1 MTALDTAGAATTLIK
16 EQLPY
21 VDPVKPRRTGP
32 KLLGILAFWVICFF
46 VFNGKMTRALGLQ
59 DTTDLHRRLNE
70 ARDWVQLEGKDN
82 WFFGGV
88 LGAIADGINAVV
100 TFCQELISIPAF
112 PRPVPEI
119 GWLGVVALAAWITY
133 AVAGLR
139 STILV
144 TAALFF
150 FGFAGQWENSM
161 DLLIIILF
169 AVVLCIADRHPDRH
183 LDGPQQDGLHRR
195 HADPRRDAD
204 AAGLLLPRPA
214 RPLLRHRPGDRGRA
228 DAHLRRCRRSSGS
241 PSTASG
247 RCHRRRSRPR
257 ARSA

>member
-1 MTALDTAGAATTLIK
+1 MIGFIAL
-16 EQLPY
+16 
-21 VDPVKPRRTGP
+21 
-32 KLLGILAFWVICFF
+32 
-46 VFNGKMTRALGLQ
+46 NGKMTRALGLQ
-59 DTTDLHRRLNE
+59 DTTGLHRRLND

-112 PRPVPEI
+112 PRPVPEV

-144 TAALFF
+144 TAALLF

-169 AVVLCIADRHPDRH
+169 AVVLCMAIGIPV
-183 LDGPQQDGLHRR
+183 GI
-195 HADPRRDAD
+195 
-204 AAGLLLPRPA
+204 
-214 RPLLRHRPGDRGRA
+214 
-228 DAHLRRCRRSSGS
+228 
-241 PSTASG
+241 
-247 RCHRRRSRPR
+247 
-257 ARSA
+257 